1 VAYDAAGNTNAGTVS
16 GIVYTLSNAPATPA
30 GLNVTTF
37 SSSELYITWSGSR
50 SSKLHYIEVILNGIY
65 DFLVDTG
72 TATDWFD
79 TNLIE
84 NTVYF
89 YKVQAYNASAFQH
102 LVLLSLDKHLKVVT

>member
-1 VAYDAAGNTNAGTVS
+1 MEWFAGATG
-16 GIVYTLSNAPATPA
+16 YTLYRSN
-30 GLNVTTF
+30 
-37 SSSELYITWSGSR
+37 S
-50 SSKLHYIEVILNGIY
+50 LNGIY

-89 YKVQAYNASAFQH
+89 YKYKRIMHPHFQH